1 MKPCYACED
10 TLPVYA
16 TVDDEPWCRECFE
29 AAVMLGDIEL
39 PEENK
44 ESDEQADG

>member
-1 MKPCYACED
+1 MKPCSACEE

-16 TVDDEPWCRECFE
+16 TVDDQPWCRECVI
-29 AAVMLGDIEL
+29 AAVMLGDLDL
-39 PEENK
+39 PDDE